1 MSHQRTIGEAIASDL
16 SAHTYAG
23 SITEIE
29 AVYRRRPDYQ
39 LEDLGE
45 LKVSVVPGPI
55 QHVSA
60 GQSTFGSGMTR
71 GSDALNFTFGIV
83 VAKHVGSEADMQEL
97 EDLNEQILDLI
108 RSHLLPLAA
117 APAGIHWID
126 FSQPMPFDPEALGD
140 RSVFMSQIEVTYS
153 VSVDRIVPP
162 AG

>member
-1 MSHQRTIGEAIASDL
+1 MSHQRTIGEAIAADL
-16 SAHTYAG
+16 SANAYTG

-39 LEDLGE
+39 LEDLGN

-55 QHVSA
+55 ASGHA
-60 GQSTFGSGMTR
+60 TFGSGSGVTR
-71 GSDALNFTFGIV
+71 GADTMNFTFGIV
-83 VAKHVGSEADMQEL
+83 VAKHVGSESDMQAL

-108 RSHLLPLAA
+108 RSHLLPLEG

-126 FSQPMPFDPEALGD
+126 FSQPMPFDPDALGD

-153 VSVDRIVPP
+153 GALDRIAP
-162 AG
+162 AGG